1 MTQKVYD
8 VLDRPEVVSV
18 LFYPRRDVEAP
29 RVAAGSYVVRIPVT
43 PDVQLG
49 GKIFVGG
56 TDAPVILY
64 FHGNGEIA
72 SDYDS
77 IASFY
82 TDLGITLFVV
92 DFRGYGLSDGMPSAT
107 ALIEDAWAC
116 VSQLPAVLA
125 EQGVSFGKVYVMG
138 RSLGSAA
145 ALEVADRAG
154 DRIAG
159 LIIESGF
166 AYTFPLIERIG
177 FLELADAYEH
187 VDGFGNLD
195 KIARVTAPTL
205 IIHGERDWIIPVTD
219 AEALHEASA
228 AADKLLV
235 RIPGAGHNDLMLI
248 GREAYFDAIAAFCGL
263 TPAAPAAPIVPS
275 EPASD

>member
-18 LFYPRRDVEAP
+18 LFYPRCDVEAP
-29 RVAAGSYVVRIPVT
+29 RCCCWFLRGADTRYPGRSARC
-43 PDVQLG
+43 
-49 GKIFVGG
+49 KIFAGG

-166 AYTFPLIERIG
+166 AYTFP
-177 FLELADAYEH
+177 
-187 VDGFGNLD
+187 
-195 KIARVTAPTL
+195 
-205 IIHGERDWIIPVTD
+205 
-219 AEALHEASA
+219 
-228 AADKLLV
+228 
-235 RIPGAGHNDLMLI
+235 
-248 GREAYFDAIAAFCGL
+248 AIR
-263 TPAAPAAPIVPS
+263 
-275 EPASD
+275 